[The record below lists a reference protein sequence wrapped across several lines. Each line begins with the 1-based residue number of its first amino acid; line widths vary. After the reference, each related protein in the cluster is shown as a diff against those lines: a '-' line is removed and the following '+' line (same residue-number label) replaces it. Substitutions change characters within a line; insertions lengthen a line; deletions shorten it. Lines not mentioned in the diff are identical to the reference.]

1 MLVGGAMAR
10 RAHALEQR
18 LGTDGRGWIVWACF
32 ALLVLLA
39 KIDSTDSIENVF
51 SVYRDAGLRW
61 LRGEDLYPA
70 QFRFNYFPPSA
81 LFFAAFSWLPFGL
94 EGAIWRIAN
103 IGVFAFGLSRISGCG
118 EQPIPRARFFIATV
132 VTVVLSASAARYGQL
147 TLAMSGLMMAAVAD
161 VESGA
166 LWRAAILIALA
177 VALKPLALVL
187 ALLLVAIY
195 PRVLWRTAVAVAL
208 IFLLPFLFQHTDY
221 VLRQYADVPA
231 MLDARSHQRYEWQH
245 LFGLVEKLGWVTTN
259 AEQTVVSGATAVF
272 VLFLCWRARQ
282 RAPAVGAA
290 LTLYGLASCY
300 ILLFGTA
307 TERNTFAMLAP
318 VIGLAAA
325 TAWQSRDRGLLAFFS
340 ALAWIMLLSHTLQRA
355 FPHTALAMAKP
366 FACLLLFVWLAWT
379 AFGASTEAS
388 KRQASRPPPP
398 RN

>member
-1 MLVGGAMAR
+1 MLVGEAIAR
-10 RAHALEQR
+10 RAHALEER
-18 LGTDGRGWIVWACF
+18 LGADGRGWVVWACF
-32 ALLVLLA
+32 ALLVLIA
-39 KIDSTDSIENVF
+39 RIDSADSIENVF

-61 LRGEDLYPA
+61 VHGEDLYPA

-81 LFFAAFSWLPFGL
+81 LLFAAFSWLPFGL

-103 IGVFAFGLSRISGCG
+103 IGVFAFGLFGISSCG
-118 EQPIPRARFFIATV
+118 AQPIPHARFFIATV
-132 VTVVLSASAARYGQL
+132 VTVILSASAARYGQL

-166 LWRAAILIALA
+166 LWRAAILVALA

-187 ALLLVAIY
+187 ALLVVAIY
-195 PRVLWRTAVAVAL
+195 PRVMWRTTIAVAL
-208 IFLLPFLFQHTDY
+208 FALLPFLFQHTDY

-231 MLDARSHQRYEWQH
+231 MLETRSHQLYEWQH
-245 LFGLVEKLGWVTTN
+245 LFGLLEKLGWVTTN
-259 AEQTVVSGATAVF
+259 AEQMIITGATAVL
-272 VLFLCWRARQ
+272 VLFLSWRARQ

-290 LTLYGLASCY
+290 LTLYGLATCY

-318 VIGLAAA
+318 IIGLAAA
-325 TAWQSRDRGLLAFFS
+325 MAWHTRDRDLLGFFS
-340 ALAWIMLLSHTLQRA
+340 ALAWMMLLSHTLQRA

-379 AFGASTEAS
+379 AIGASTGAS
-388 KRQASRPPPP
+388 QRLEPRPPG
-398 RN
+398 N

>member
-1 MLVGGAMAR
+1 MFVVGEAIAR
-10 RAHALEQR
+10 RAHALDHR
-18 LGTDGRGWIVWACF
+18 LGADGRGWVVWVCF
-32 ALLVLLA
+32 ALLVLIARL
-39 KIDSTDSIENVF
+39 DSADSIENVF

-61 LRGEDLYPA
+61 LHGEDLYPA

-94 EGAIWRIAN
+94 EGAIWRVAN
-103 IGVFAFGLSRISGCG
+103 IAVFAFGVWRISGCG
-118 EQPIPRARFFIATV
+118 ERPIPASRFLIATI

-161 VESGA
+161 VENGA
-166 LWRAAILIALA
+166 LWRAAILMALA

-195 PRVLWRTAVAVAL
+195 PRVLWRTTAAVGAF
-208 IFLLPFLFQHTDY
+208 FLLPFVFQNTDY
-221 VLRQYADVPA
+221 VLRQYAEVPV
-231 MLDARSHQRYEWQH
+231 MLAARSHQHYEWQH
-245 LFGLVEKLGWVTTN
+245 LFGLLEKLGWVTTET
-259 AEQTVVSGATAVF
+259 EQALVTGAAAVF
-272 VLFLCWRARQ
+272 VLLLCWRVRK

-290 LTLYGLASCY
+290 LTLYGLAACY

-318 VIGLAAA
+318 IIGLAAA
-325 TAWQSRDRGLLAFFS
+325 MAWHTRDRDLLGFFS
-340 ALAWIMLLSHTLQRA
+340 AVAWIMLLSHTLQRA

-379 AFGASTEAS
+379 AIGASTEAS
-388 KRQASRPPPP
+388 KRLPSAKG
-398 RN
+398 